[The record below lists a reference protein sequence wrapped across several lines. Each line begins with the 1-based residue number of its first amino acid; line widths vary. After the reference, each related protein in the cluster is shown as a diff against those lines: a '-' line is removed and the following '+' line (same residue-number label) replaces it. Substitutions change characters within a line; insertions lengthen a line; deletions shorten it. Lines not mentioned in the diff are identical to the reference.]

1 MSRPQSRLAADID
14 LDAPGKRIGSVR
26 LVHSDDRHAFAV
38 IPVPVAVVVGPRPG
52 PTVFLSAGTHGDEYE
67 GQVLLHRLLHGLD
80 PAALSGRL
88 IVLPALNTPA
98 VLGAVRCSPLDGA
111 NMNRVFPGDPR
122 GGPSAALAAWI
133 AQEVIPRA
141 HFACDLHSGGSAS
154 RYIPCAYLHWGGDA
168 AFRRR
173 KLDAAARFGA
183 PYTVIAA
190 AAGDPGSMTAE
201 CDRQGV
207 VMVATEFGGGG
218 TVDLELVKLARGCV
232 ARLLAHAGVLAEPE
246 PASAPGA
253 APTRHIVL
261 QPGSRAPMARAPGIF
276 EPLRRIGETVRAGE
290 LGGVIWPVD
299 PSEAGPE
306 EVRFP
311 TDGLIVAERH
321 RPLVARGDLLFRLGE
336 AADPEALL
344 ALP

>member
-14 LDAPGKRIGSVR
+14 LDAPGKRVGAVR

-38 IPVPVAVVVGPRPG
+38 IPVPVAVVVGDRPG

-67 GQVLLHRLLHGLD
+67 GQVVLHRMLHGLD
-80 PAALSGRL
+80 PARVSGRL

-98 VLGAVRCSPLDGA
+98 VLSATRCSPIDGA

-141 HFACDLHSGGSAS
+141 QFACDLHSGGSAS
-154 RYIPCAYLHWGGDA
+154 RYIPCAYLHWGGDR
-168 AFRRR
+168 AFRKR
-173 KLDAAARFGA
+173 KLEAAARFGA

-207 VMVATEFGGGG
+207 LMVATEFGGGG
-218 TVDLELVKLARGCV
+218 TVDPALAGLARDCV
-232 ARLLAHAGVLAEPE
+232 ARLLAHAGVLAEP
-246 PASAPGA
+246 APDP

-261 QPGSRAPMARAPGIF
+261 QPTGLAPMARSPGIF
-276 EPLRRIGETVRAGE
+276 EPLRRIGEEVRAGE
-290 LGGVIWPVD
+290 LGGVIWPID
-299 PSEAGPE
+299 PSEAGPQ
-306 EVRFP
+306 EVRFAS
-311 TDGLIVAERH
+311 DGLIVAERH

-336 AADPEALL
+336 AADPDALL
-344 ALP
+344 DLP

>member
-1 MSRPQSRLAADID
+1 MSRPPSRLAADID
-14 LDAPGKRIGSVR
+14 LDAPGKRFGAVR

-67 GQVLLHRLLHGLD
+67 GQVVLHRLLHGIE
-80 PAALSGRL
+80 PGAVAGRL

-98 VLGAVRCSPLDGA
+98 VLAAARCSPIDGV

-141 HFACDLHSGGSAS
+141 QFACDLHSGGSAS

-173 KLDAAARFGA
+173 KLAAAARFGA

-218 TVDLELVKLARGCV
+218 TVDPALANLARDCMM
-232 ARLLAHAGVLAEPE
+232 RLLAHAEVMAGT
-246 PASAPGA
+246 APDP

-261 QPGSRAPMARAPGIF
+261 QPVARAPMARSQGIF

-290 LGGVIWPVD
+290 LGGVIWPLD
-299 PSEAGPE
+299 HAATGPE
-306 EVRFP
+306 EVRFT

-321 RPLVARGDLLFRLGE
+321 RPLVTRGDLLFRLGE
-336 AADPEALL
+336 EADPEALL

>member
-1 MSRPQSRLAADID
+1 MSRPQNRLTADLD
-14 LDAPGKRIGSVR
+14 FDAPGRRLGAIR

-67 GQVLLHRLLHGLD
+67 GQVVLHRLLHGLD
-80 PAALSGRL
+80 PDRLTGRL
-88 IVLPALNTPA
+88 IVMPALNTPA
-98 VLGAVRCSPLDGA
+98 VLASTRCSPIDGA

-133 AQEVIPRA
+133 AQDVIPRTD
-141 HFACDLHSGGSAS
+141 FACDLHSGGSAA
-154 RYIPCAYLHWGGDA
+154 RYIPCAYLHWGGDP

-173 KLDAAARFGA
+173 KLAAAARFGA

-218 TVDLELVKLARGCV
+218 TVDPALAELARDCLM
-232 ARLLAHAGVLAEPE
+232 RLLAHAGVLQQAPAE
-246 PASAPGA
+246 A

-261 QPGSRAPMARAPGIF
+261 QQTARAPMARGPGIF

-299 PSEAGPE
+299 PAEAGPE
-306 EVRFP
+306 EVRFA

-336 AADPEALL
+336 EADPEALL
-344 ALP
+344 ALA

>member
-1 MSRPQSRLAADID
+1 MSRPPSRLATDID
-14 LDAPGKRIGSVR
+14 LDAPGKRFGAVR

-38 IPVPVAVVVGPRPG
+38 IPVPVAVVVGSRPG

-67 GQVLLHRLLHGLD
+67 GQAVLHRLLHGID
-80 PAALSGRL
+80 PAALTGRL
-88 IVLPALNTPA
+88 IVMPALNTPA
-98 VLGAVRCSPLDGA
+98 VLAATRCSPIDGA

-141 HFACDLHSGGSAS
+141 DFACDLHSGGSAS

-173 KLDAAARFGA
+173 KLAAAACFGA
-183 PYTVIAA
+183 PHTVIAA

-218 TVDLELVKLARGCV
+218 TLDTALAGLARDCML
-232 ARLLAHAGVLAEPE
+232 RLLAHAGVLGTDTPAPE
-246 PASAPGA
+246 
-253 APTRHIVL
+253 PTRHIVL
-261 QPGSRAPMARAPGIF
+261 QPAARAPMARGAGIF
-276 EPLRRIGETVRAGE
+276 EPQRRIGETVRAGE
-290 LGGVIWPVD
+290 LGGVIWPID
-299 PSEAGPE
+299 PSENGPE
-306 EVRFP
+306 EVRFA

-336 AADPEALL
+336 AADTDALL